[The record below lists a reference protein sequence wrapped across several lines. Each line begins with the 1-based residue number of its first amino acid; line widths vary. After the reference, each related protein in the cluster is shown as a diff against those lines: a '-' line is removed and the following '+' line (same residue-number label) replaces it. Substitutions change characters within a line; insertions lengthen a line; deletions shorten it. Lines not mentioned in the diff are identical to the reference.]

1 MPACDGST
9 LRVEVRNTALQ
20 SSTAASVRKTAK
32 QRMPM
37 NNTNPRGIAKT
48 EPLPSPPYG
57 SRCGTALTNAPKME
71 TATQS
76 VDASGDAPMLSR
88 ALTPPDP
95 TMPPTLKR
103 PWKPDIIGRLLAR
116 STMTAWMF
124 TTQSSDPTPA
134 PKINSAA
141 MSRGFPEAVANN
153 GRHMQIIPVDRMR
166 TRRQPNRAASVPA
179 SGIDSIEPAPRQRS
193 SKPSAPSPTP
203 VRALAKGTSG
213 AHAATLRPAEG

>member
-9 LRVEVRNTALQ
+9 PRVEVRNTALQ

-103 PWKPDIIGRLLAR
+103 PWEAGHHWASAR
-116 STMTAWMF
+116 SLDNDRLDVHDAVQRPHT
-124 TTQSSDPTPA
+124 
-134 PKINSAA
+134 SAEDKQC
-141 MSRGFPEAVANN
+141 RHEQRFP
-153 GRHMQIIPVDRMR
+153 GSCCQQ
-166 TRRQPNRAASVPA
+166 RQ
-179 SGIDSIEPAPRQRS
+179 
-193 SKPSAPSPTP
+193 
-203 VRALAKGTSG
+203 
-213 AHAATLRPAEG
+213 AHADYSGR